1 MAEQQSEQQQN
12 QQPAQNP
19 QKAAPVENGQAGQ
32 QTATKEAGADAGVKT
47 ETTAEPKAEPSPL
60 DKAKAEAAAA
70 KAEADKEIAGLKKS
84 AADAQ
89 DRYIRLMAEFDN
101 FRRRSAKEQV
111 ELIETA
117 NAKLLGKLSEV
128 LDNFERAFD
137 AGNKAQ
143 DLAAFEKGMQLI
155 HAQFEKILKDAGLEQ
170 IDPVGKPF
178 DPNFHEALMSQPS
191 ETVPQEHVAQVFQK
205 GYKIKNKLLKTA
217 KVIVSSGPA
226 KQDASK

>member
-12 QQPAQNP
+12 QQN
-19 QKAAPVENGQAGQ
+19 AAPVENGHAQQQQPPAEQQA
-32 QTATKEAGADAGVKT
+32 AAAKAEVKAETKT
-47 ETTAEPKAEPSPL
+47 EPKAEPSPL
-60 DKAKAEAAAA
+60 DIA

-84 AADAQ
+84 AEDAQ

-170 IDPVGKPF
+170 IDPVGNPF

>member
-12 QQPAQNP
+12 QQN
-19 QKAAPVENGQAGQ
+19 AAPVENGHAQQQQPPAEQQA
-32 QTATKEAGADAGVKT
+32 AAAKAEVKAETKT
-47 ETTAEPKAEPSPL
+47 EPKAEPSPL
-60 DKAKAEAAAA
+60 DKAKAEA
-70 KAEADKEIAGLKKS
+70 DKEIAGLKKS
-84 AADAQ
+84 AEDAQ

-170 IDPVGKPF
+170 IDPVGNPF

>member
-1 MAEQQSEQQQN
+1 MAEQQSEQQNNPTEQN
-12 QQPAQNP
+12 QQNTEAVNNGQPTQDAAQN
-19 QKAAPVENGQAGQ
+19 AAN
-32 QTATKEAGADAGVKT
+32 DAGVKVEVKT
-47 ETTAEPKAEPSPL
+47 ETKEAPAPT
-60 DKAKAEAAAA
+60 DKAKAEAEAA
-70 KAEADKEIAGLKKS
+70 KATADKEIADLKKT

-111 ELIETA
+111 ELIDTA
-117 NAKLLGKLSEV
+117 NAKLLEKLSEV

-170 IDPVGKPF
+170 INPVGEPF
-178 DPNFHEALMSQPS
+178 DPNFQEALMTQPS
-191 ETVPQEHVAQVFQK
+191 ENIPQEHVAQVFQK

-226 KQDASK
+226 AQSASK

>member
-1 MAEQQSEQQQN
+1 MAEQQSKQQQN
-12 QQPAQNP
+12 QQN
-19 QKAAPVENGQAGQ
+19 AAPAENGQAQ
-32 QTATKEAGADAGVKT
+32 QQQPPAEQQAAAAKAEVKT
-47 ETTAEPKAEPSPL
+47 ETKTEPKAEPSPL

-170 IDPVGKPF
+170 VDPIGKPF

-191 ETVPQEHVAQVFQK
+191 ESVPQEHVAQVFQK

>member
-1 MAEQQSEQQQN
+1 MAEQQSNQQQN
-12 QQPAQNP
+12 QQN
-19 QKAAPVENGQAGQ
+19 AAPVENGQAQ
-32 QTATKEAGADAGVKT
+32 QQAAETKAKAEVKE
-47 ETTAEPKAEPSPL
+47 ETKTEPKAEPSPL

-70 KAEADKEIAGLKKS
+70 KAAAEKEIAGLKKS

-155 HAQFEKILKDAGLEQ
+155 HAQFGKILKDAGLEQ
-170 IDPVGKPF
+170 IDPIGKAF

-226 KQDASK
+226 KESASK